1 MSDSGRLSCLLVE
14 WIKLIGTWAAGN
26 TDAVEWAV
34 FVVESEGAMV
44 CPVGTGM
51 MRTSAVVRAVTSRSV
66 AAVFAGRARAVA
78 REAACS
84 RL

>member
-1 MSDSGRLSCLLVE
+1 MSDSGRLSCLLAE
-14 WIKLIGTWAAGN
+14 WIKLIRTWAAGN
-26 TDAVEWAV
+26 IDAVEWAV

-44 CPVGTGM
+44 CPAGTGM

-66 AAVFAGRARAVA
+66 AAVFTGRARAVA
-78 REAACS
+78 REAARS